1 MPDKSKID
9 IPTSIG
15 SIQLSYEQVV
25 SFSRDERGGVVITL
39 KEMIGDIHLE
49 IISGYSY
56 KAFSEW
62 FEANKKA

>member
-1 MPDKSKID
+1 MPDKSKLN

-15 SIQLSYEQVV
+15 PIQLSFDQVA

-39 KEMIGDIHLE
+39 KEKIGDIHLE

-56 KAFSEW
+56 TAFSEW
-62 FEANKKA
+62 FESNKKA